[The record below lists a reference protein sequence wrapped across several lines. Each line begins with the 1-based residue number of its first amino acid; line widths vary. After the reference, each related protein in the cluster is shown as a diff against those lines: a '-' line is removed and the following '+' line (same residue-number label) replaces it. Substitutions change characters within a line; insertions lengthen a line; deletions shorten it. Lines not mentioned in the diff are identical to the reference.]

1 MTWLH
6 YEWLGYVATPEE
18 AIKLIKQTGQFYIVI
33 AVAYLISFL
42 YMIWHSPSIMKI
54 KRIHRLTILIWG
66 FIGVCLTL
74 HPLSFSLFFNSLVT
88 VLSLLVLY
96 QLQFTSLLAAQAA
109 LTTSKTK
116 TDNKKVMYAQT
127 LLKKMNY
134 TITDIFEVSLI
145 NEQIL
150 WLMVLYRAV
159 ITLRA
164 SWGL

>member
-1 MTWLH
+1 MTWLN

-33 AVAYLISFL
+33 AVAYFASFL
-42 YMIWHSPSIMKI
+42 YMVWHSSTAMKT
-54 KRIHRLTILIWG
+54 KRNHGLTILMWG

-74 HPLSFSLFFNSLVT
+74 YPLSFSLFFNSVVT
-88 VLSLLVLY
+88 AVCLLVLY
-96 QLQFTSLLAAQAA
+96 QLQFTSLLAAQAG
-109 LTTSKTK
+109 LTASETE

-134 TITDIFEVSLI
+134 TTGDVIGVSLI

-150 WLMVLYRAV
+150 WLMIFYRAV

-164 SWGL
+164 SWEF